1 MAKKAKRKKTGKKK
15 AATTAA
21 KLSDYYSS
29 GELTF
34 CIDGGESGSKTVTVD
49 LVMAKIAAD
58 ELELKHRL
66 DDQGGRPTRPFLAD
80 LAIELSEIGN
90 FACTPSVA
98 YQIWHAVD
106 QQMAILQKKTN

>member
-1 MAKKAKRKKTGKKK
+1 MAKNAKRKKAGKKK
-15 AATTAA
+15 AATKPIELA
-21 KLSDYYSS
+21 DYSS

-34 CIDGGESGSKTVTVD
+34 RINGGESGSKTVTVD
-49 LVMAKIAAD
+49 LVTAKIAAD

-66 DDQGGRPTRPFLAD
+66 DDQQGRPTRPFLAD

-90 FACTPSVA
+90 FDCTPSVA